1 MRKLSHLSSLLAA
14 GTVAAAGGA
23 PAFAATL
30 PVPPQH
36 FLSPHATSLHARAA
50 KRVVAPGHDDTLMV
64 TLEEGRKGVA
74 GESQDF
80 VVRSRRDARTARWS
94 SWAPVAAMPR
104 QQNGRYEITVML
116 PAGMKKG
123 QNEQYEVRFRGDEA
137 RRLAPSHSQVI
148 TVKAG

>member
-1 MRKLSHLSSLLAA
+1 MRKLSHLSLLAA
-14 GTVAAAGGA
+14 GTVAATAA
-23 PAFAATL
+23 VTPAFAATL

-50 KRVVAPGHDDTLMV
+50 HRIVAPGHDDTVMV
-64 TLEEGRKGVA
+64 TLKEGRTGVA

-94 SWAPVAAMPR
+94 SWTPAAATPR
-104 QQNGRYEITVML
+104 QQNGRYDITVML

-123 QNEQYEVRFRGDEA
+123 QNEQYEVRFKGDTV
-137 RRLAPSHSQVI
+137 RRLAPSHSEVI